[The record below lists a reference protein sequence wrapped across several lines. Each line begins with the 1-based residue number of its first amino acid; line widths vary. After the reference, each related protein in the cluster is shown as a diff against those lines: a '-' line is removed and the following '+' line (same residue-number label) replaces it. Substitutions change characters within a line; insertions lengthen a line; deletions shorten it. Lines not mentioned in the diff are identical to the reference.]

1 MKFDICLLE
10 LDGWYFGKTG
20 GVLGNMNNEV
30 YDDASLLGSVDTTK
44 LESQWALNTCHE
56 NEHSTKANV
65 SLEVLNT
72 CDAFFKSK
80 ISEFIKCFAIVD
92 PSPYYTM
99 CLDLGADSFLNA
111 INDVDII
118 NKGVCTAA
126 LAYMESCSSQNVA
139 LRVPV
144 TCIQ

>member
-1 MKFDICLLE
+1 MKFDICSLE
-10 LDGWYFGKTG
+10 LDGWYFGKTA
-20 GVLGNMNNEV
+20 GVLGNMNNEL
-30 YDDASLLGSVDTTK
+30 YDDTTLIGSSK
-44 LESQWALNTCHE
+44 LETQWALNGCQE
-56 NEHSTKANV
+56 NEHASNANA
-65 SLEVLNT
+65 SLVVLNT

-80 ISEFIKCFAIVD
+80 ISDFVKCFAVVD
-92 PSPYYTM
+92 PTPYYSM

-111 INDVDII
+111 INDVDVI

-126 LAYMESCSSQNVA
+126 LAYMESCAAQNVA

>member
-1 MKFDICLLE
+1 MIFDICLLE
-10 LDGWYFGKTG
+10 LDGWYFGKTAG
-20 GVLGNMNNEV
+20 LLGNMNNEV
-30 YDDASLLGSVDTTK
+30 YDDTTLISTDK
-44 LESQWALNTCHE
+44 LETQWALNACQE
-56 NEHSTKANV
+56 NEHISNANA
-65 SLEVLNT
+65 SLVVLNT

-80 ISEFIKCFAIVD
+80 ISDFLKCFAIVD
-92 PSPYYTM
+92 PTPYYTM

-111 INDVDII
+111 INDVDVI

-126 LAYMESCSSQNVA
+126 LAYMESCAAQNVA